1 MWLRR
6 KGKWQIIA
14 VQDNRVECPAK

>member
-6 KGKWQIIA
+6 KGRWQIIA
-14 VQDNRVECPAK
+14 VQDNRVDCPVK